1 MGIQEDTV
9 NSTGPRLPWAGKRV
23 EMEEIEETLTTFWH
37 MSADNVRIAQNLN
50 VRTSVLNFVICVPNA
65 TLAREASAVIRD
77 LSSTH
82 IARVILLILDSDPSS
97 PDAVFTWVT
106 LRSFPV
112 ISDITRHNFEQIT
125 MLASGSAVRAIS
137 NIIHPLL
144 KPDLPVYTWWLQ
156 DIPTNPAV
164 FSSLARFSNRIIID
178 SDGFSQPT
186 ESIRTLTRLIP
197 TLPESAISDLNWG
210 RITPWRQLVA
220 QFFDGEYKHYL
231 NSINTIEIEHAV
243 HVQSDETSSS
253 GDGKEPPAP
262 RLNATRALL
271 MAGWLKTSLNW
282 QFSANQFPVEAD
294 IRTGTYHWQMALVGQ
309 SPARTTQSLSTGRT
323 GKLKALTYGTI
334 DIQPRVEPALP
345 PGTLCLVR
353 LSGSVDNKRAV
364 FTINRGEDLDHVVTL
379 VEIEDG
385 TRPARTV
392 SMNANPAISELL
404 HDELEIMKRDHLY
417 EQALQEIA
425 ELLS

>member
-50 VRTSVLNFVICVPNA
+50 VRTSVLNFVICVPNT
-65 TLAREASAVIRD
+65 TLAREASFVIRD

-156 DIPTNPAV
+156 DIPTNPEV
-164 FSSLARFSNRIIID
+164 FSSLARISNRIIID

-186 ESIRTLTRLIP
+186 ESIRTLTKLIP

-253 GDGKEPPAP
+253 GDDLKEPPAS

-282 QFSANQFPVEAD
+282 QFSANQFPVETD

-309 SPARTTQSLSTGRT
+309 SPPAHTTQSLSTG
-323 GKLKALTYGTI
+323 
-334 DIQPRVEPALP
+334 
-345 PGTLCLVR
+345 
-353 LSGSVDNKRAV
+353 
-364 FTINRGEDLDHVVTL
+364 
-379 VEIEDG
+379 
-385 TRPARTV
+385 
-392 SMNANPAISELL
+392 
-404 HDELEIMKRDHLY
+404 
-417 EQALQEIA
+417 
-425 ELLS
+425 